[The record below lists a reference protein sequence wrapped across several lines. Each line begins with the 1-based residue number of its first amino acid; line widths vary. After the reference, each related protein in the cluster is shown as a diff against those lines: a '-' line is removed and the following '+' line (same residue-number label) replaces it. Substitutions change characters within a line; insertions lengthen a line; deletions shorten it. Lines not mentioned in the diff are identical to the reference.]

1 MEREGQVRGWVG
13 GVGERE
19 NAVVR
24 YEAGGEAD
32 AEYDGTPRTL
42 LIPSISLKVAG
53 ISVSWSWLWMLRLP
67 P

>member
-1 MEREGQVRGWVG
+1 M
-13 GVGERE
+13 GERE